1 MKNYISGILL
11 LPLLT
16 IACSENE
23 FQDDGSN
30 KPHQQFKSMSESVA
44 VPLNPYDEIGGVQD
58 ECAAA
63 YEAADFKHTTILE
76 VSIAVDSI
84 VNARLATPSADVVTY
99 QSQIAIIINSDESA
113 VSLVSDASGLSITAR
128 SALVSFITTQVAHKR
143 EATDNLIALINTFEQ
158 SVSSNPLYSL
168 HDKQALYATASLER
182 HTLGR
187 KRRKDKDWE
196 TSVANV
202 AAMAYGSSQNELLG
216 LKISLVVELCLDKGI
231 YQ

>member
-23 FQDDGSN
+23 FQEDGLN
-30 KPHQQFKSMSESVA
+30 KPHQQFKSMSENIVF
-44 VPLNPYDEIGGVQD
+44 PLNPYESIGGMQE

-63 YEAADFKHTTILE
+63 YEASDFKHSTILE
-76 VSIAVDSI
+76 VSRAVDSI
-84 VNARLATPSADVVTY
+84 VNARLATPSGNVVTY
-99 QSQIAIIINSDESA
+99 QSQIATIIDSEEVA
-113 VSLVSDASGLSITAR
+113 VSLVSDASSLSITAR
-128 SALVSFITTQVAHKR
+128 SALVNFITNQVAHKS
-143 EATDNLIALINTFEQ
+143 ETTNNLIALIDAFEQ

-168 HDKQALYATASLER
+168 HDKQALYTTASLER
-182 HTLGR
+182 YTLGR

-202 AAMAYGSSQNELLG
+202 AAMAYGSAQNELLG